1 MKAEWVMVII
11 TTIYVIATI
20 AICFSNFQSAKMAQK
35 ANEINMILSILDTE
49 KNRLFEIKKALDEF
63 EQSATLRHQVINTSE
78 NGIEQHVKIQDSFTS
93 LLRSLLL
100 ENDVNSPEYQK
111 VLYCANCLYNNALE
125 LNEWFNKEYKENEN
139 DSFPENLEKS
149 RRIQQEFCLT
159 KENYILYRERKLS
172 EHFNCKKL
180 EEIQKYY
187 CTVDFDRKIV
197 LAKTQ
202 K

>member
-1 MKAEWVMVII
+1 M
-11 TTIYVIATI
+11 
-20 AICFSNFQSAKMAQK
+20 F
-35 ANEINMILSILDTE
+35 
-49 KNRLFEIKKALDEF
+49 FEIKKALDEF
-63 EQSATLRHQVINTSE
+63 EQSATLRHQVINISE

-139 DSFPENLEKS
+139 DSFPEKLEKS

>member
-1 MKAEWVMVII
+1 
-11 TTIYVIATI
+11 
-20 AICFSNFQSAKMAQK
+20 MAQK

-125 LNEWFNKEYKENEN
+125 LNEWFNKN
-139 DSFPENLEKS
+139 NLIIPK
-149 RRIQQEFCLT
+149 
-159 KENYILYRERKLS
+159 N
-172 EHFNCKKL
+172 
-180 EEIQKYY
+180 
-187 CTVDFDRKIV
+187 
-197 LAKTQ
+197 A
-202 K
+202 